1 MACVVLSFLTILPV
15 VMGDITG
22 YLGDSVTLSSGAN
35 SSWILSKIEWSI
47 FSNITWIATYRE
59 GTLHPNTDRFWQ
71 FQGRLRLNIS
81 SGDLEIRDVRIG
93 DALVYSVLLK
103 DIKGEQ
109 QNKNLRLTVTERL
122 SKPSVRKVFSM
133 LKDSHCVMAL
143 QCSSSV
149 KDTHLSW
156 EPEAAFED
164 AFWRR
169 NPNTNVSVVWTSYS
183 PNRNAT
189 FNCTASN
196 GFSKASRVVTERC
209 QEPDVV
215 GETRFPGI
223 AFVMLLFGIVFGCV
237 LTYCFRVNYFPCIN
251 FLNFVFMCKMTC
263 LKLL

>member
-1 MACVVLSFLTILPV
+1 MIPPPSGQSFHYVSV
-15 VMGDITG
+15 VMGDTAG

-35 SSWILSKIEWSI
+35 LSWILSKIEWSI
-47 FSNITWIATYRE
+47 FSNNTWIATYRKE
-59 GTLHPNTDRFWQ
+59 PYTLKTDRFWQ

-109 QNKNLRLTVTERL
+109 QSQKLRLTVTEHL

-164 AFWRR
+164 AFWRG
-169 NPNTNVSVVWTSYS
+169 NSNTNVSVVWTSYS

-189 FNCTASN
+189 FNCTSSN
-196 GFSKASRVVTERC
+196 GLSKAFRVVTERC

-223 AFVMLLFGIVFGCV
+223 VFVMLFLGIVFGCV
-237 LTYCFRVNYFPCIN
+237 LTYTCFRIELKMFPIST
-251 FLNFVFMCKMTC
+251 L
-263 LKLL
+263 

>member
-1 MACVVLSFLTILPV
+1 MACVVIALTILPV
-15 VMGDITG
+15 VMGGTTG

-35 SSWILSKIEWSI
+35 SSWNLSKIEWSI
-47 FSNITWIATYRE
+47 FSNNTWIATYRKE
-59 GTLHPNTDRFWQ
+59 PHTLKTDRFWQ
-71 FQGRLRLNIS
+71 FQDRLRLNIS

-93 DALVYSVLLK
+93 DALVYSVLLQ

-109 QNKNLRLTVTERL
+109 HSVPVQLTVTER
-122 SKPSVRKVFSM
+122 PSVRKVFNM

-169 NPNTNVSVVWTSYS
+169 NPSTNVSVVWMSYS

-196 GFSKASRVVTERC
+196 GLSKAFRVVTERC
-209 QEPDVV
+209 QEPDVL
-215 GETRFPGI
+215 GETRIPGI
-223 AFVMLLFGIVFGCV
+223 GFVMVLLGIVFGCL
-237 LTYCFRVNYFPCIN
+237 LTYIYFRV
-251 FLNFVFMCKMTC
+251 KMFC
-263 LKLL
+263 VPIL

>member
-1 MACVVLSFLTILPV
+1 MACVVLALLTIIPV
-15 VMGDITG
+15 VMGDTAG

-35 SSWILSKIEWSI
+35 LSWILSKIEWSI
-47 FSNITWIATYRE
+47 FSNNTWIATYRKE
-59 GTLHPNTDRFWQ
+59 PYTLKTDRFWQ

-109 QNKNLRLTVTERL
+109 QSQKLRLTVTEHL

-164 AFWRR
+164 AFWRG
-169 NPNTNVSVVWTSYS
+169 NSNTNVSVVWTSYS

-189 FNCTASN
+189 FNCTSSN
-196 GFSKASRVVTERC
+196 GLSKAFRVVTERC

-223 AFVMLLFGIVFGCV
+223 VFVMLFLGIVFGCV
-237 LTYCFRVNYFPCIN
+237 LTYTCFRIELKMFPIST
-251 FLNFVFMCKMTC
+251 L
-263 LKLL
+263 

>member
-1 MACVVLSFLTILPV
+1 ILTIIPFHYVSV
-15 VMGDITG
+15 VMGDTTG

-47 FSNITWIATYRE
+47 FSNNTWIATYRKE
-59 GTLHPNTDRFWQ
+59 THILKTDRFWQ
-71 FQGRLRLNIS
+71 FQGRLRPYSTNWI
-81 SGDLEIRDVRIG
+81 DVRIG

-103 DIKGEQ
+103 DYKGEQ
-109 QNKNLRLTVTERL
+109 HNVPVQLTVTERL
-122 SKPSVRKVFSM
+122 RKPSVRKVFSM

-164 AFWRR
+164 AFWKG
-169 NPNTNVSVVWTSYS
+169 NPNTNISVVWTSYS

-189 FNCTASN
+189 FTCTASN
-196 GFSKASRVVTERC
+196 GLSKASRVVTERC
-209 QEPDVV
+209 QEPGMV

-223 AFVMLLFGIVFGCV
+223 VVLMLLLGIVFGCV
-237 LTYCFRVNYFPCIN
+237 LTYICFRVELKMFPVPT
-251 FLNFVFMCKMTC
+251 L
-263 LKLL
+263 

>member
-109 QNKNLRLTVTERL
+109 QNKNLRLTVTGKAL
-122 SKPSVRKVFSM
+122 NHNNVPVLKVQSV
-133 LKDSHCVMAL
+133 
-143 QCSSSV
+143 
-149 KDTHLSW
+149 
-156 EPEAAFED
+156 
-164 AFWRR
+164 
-169 NPNTNVSVVWTSYS
+169 
-183 PNRNAT
+183 
-189 FNCTASN
+189 
-196 GFSKASRVVTERC
+196 GFR
-209 QEPDVV
+209 
-215 GETRFPGI
+215 
-223 AFVMLLFGIVFGCV
+223 
-237 LTYCFRVNYFPCIN
+237 
-251 FLNFVFMCKMTC
+251 
-263 LKLL
+263 